1 MSPNR
6 DQREVP
12 SPGSPVLMSEVL
24 RDSIPI
30 RPADKPE
37 KAAGGEDRMPLFW
50 RVFGGTILS
59 ILALAVITVCQYFN
73 GVLGSLRSDMG
84 RLNEEIR
91 KEMSHLDTDLRK
103 DLGRLNEAQGAV
115 VKVEDFNSR
124 LRSVWDSIKEL
135 QTLSAT
141 VSALK
146 ERDMLREQHLREENE
161 RKELVRELQLLRE
174 RLATLEGKQAA
185 KDAPVK
191 TAANPDD

>member
-6 DQREVP
+6 DQRELQ
-12 SPGSPVLMSEVL
+12 SPASSILMSETL
-24 RDSIPI
+24 RDSIPL
-30 RPADKPE
+30 RPTDKPE
-37 KAAGGEDRMPLFW
+37 RASSGEDRMPLFW

-73 GVLGSLRSDMG
+73 GVLSGLRGDMG

-91 KEMSHLDTDLRK
+91 KEMSRVDTDLRK
-103 DLGRLNEAQGAV
+103 DLGRLNEAQGTV

-124 LRSVWDSIKEL
+124 LKSVWDNIKEL

-146 ERDMLREQHLREENE
+146 ERDLLREQHLREEAE

-174 RLATLEGKQAA
+174 RLANLEGKQAA
-185 KDAPVK
+185 KEAPVK
-191 TAANPDD
+191 TAVNQED

>member
-6 DQREVP
+6 DERDIP
-12 SPGSPVLMSEVL
+12 SPQNAALLSEVL
-24 RDSIPI
+24 RDAVPV
-30 RPADKPE
+30 RPLDKPE
-37 KAAGGEDRMPLFW
+37 KVSAEDRMPLFW

-73 GVLGSLRSDMG
+73 GVLGSLRGDMG

-91 KEMSHLDTDLRK
+91 KEMSHVDTDLRK
-103 DLGRLNEAQGAV
+103 ELGRLNEAQGGV
-115 VKVEDFNSR
+115 VKTEDFNSR
-124 LRSVWDSIKEL
+124 LKSVWDSLKEL

-161 RKELVRELQLLRE
+161 RRELVRELQLLRE
-174 RLATLEGKQAA
+174 RLANLEGKQAA
-185 KDAPVK
+185 AAPLK
-191 TAANPDD
+191 SAAGGGD

>member
-1 MSPNR
+1 
-6 DQREVP
+6 
-12 SPGSPVLMSEVL
+12 MSEVL

-30 RPADKPE
+30 RPIEKSE
-37 KAAGGEDRMPLFW
+37 KASAEDRMPLFW

-73 GVLGSLRSDMG
+73 GVLGGLRGDMG
-84 RLNEEIR
+84 RLNEDIR

-103 DLGRLNEAQGAV
+103 DLGRLNEAQGGV
-115 VKVEDFNSR
+115 VKIEDFNSR

-135 QTLSAT
+135 QTLNVT

-161 RKELVRELQLLRE
+161 RRELVRELQLLRE
-174 RLATLEGKQAA
+174 RLANLEGKQAA
-185 KDAPVK
+185 APAPAK
-191 TAANPDD
+191 SAASQDD

>member
-6 DQREVP
+6 DQRDVP
-12 SPGSPVLMSEVL
+12 SSQSPLFMSEVL

-30 RPADKPE
+30 RPTDKAE
-37 KAAGGEDRMPLFW
+37 KAGGGDDRMPLFW

-73 GVLGSLRSDMG
+73 GVLGGLRGDMG

-91 KEMSHLDTDLRK
+91 KEMTHLDTDLRK
-103 DLGRLNEAQGAV
+103 DLGRLNEAQGRV
-115 VKVEDFNSR
+115 VKLEDFNSR
-124 LRSVWDSIKEL
+124 LKSVWDSLKEL

-146 ERDMLREQHLREENE
+146 ERDLLREQHLREEAE

-174 RLATLEGKQAA
+174 RLATLEGKQAT
-185 KDAPVK
+185 KEAPVK
-191 TAANPDD
+191 TAAKQEN